1 MMKMRKGEKPLAMM
15 MKVATRVIVVVI
27 TAVVTMEIVKSKD
40 RERHILALRKFFER
54 IQFYKLRLNPKKH
67 IFGVTSKKL
76 LGFMVSQRGIE
87 VDLEKIK
94 VIMEMKPPRPKKEI

>member
-1 MMKMRKGEKPLAMM
+1 M
-15 MKVATRVIVVVI
+15 IVVVI

>member
-1 MMKMRKGEKPLAMM
+1 MKIRKGEKPLAMM